1 MNYAEFLDG
10 KVHRAEM
17 HGFDPVY
24 LPDCLMPFQRALVTW
39 ATQKGRAAIFA
50 DCGLGKTLM
59 QLVWAQNVVERTNGR
74 VLILTPLAV
83 SAQTVR
89 EGEKFGVEA
98 HRSRDG
104 ELPGKIIVTN
114 YERLRNFKPDDF
126 SGCVCDESS
135 ILKNYAG
142 AYKAEITEFMRRM
155 SYRLLCTATAAPND
169 YIELGTSSEALGELG
184 FMDMLTRFFKNDQNP
199 TVDTKRKWQRTG
211 GEVPK
216 WRFKPHAE
224 TPFWRWVCSWA
235 RSVRRPS
242 DLGFDDNGFVLPPL
256 NEAEHVIKAT
266 TPRDGMLFNLPAVGL
281 YEQREERRRTVK
293 ERCERAA
300 NLAAGHDASILW
312 CHLNAEG
319 DLLEKMLPGCVQVC
333 GSQSDDQKEE
343 SLLAFL
349 NGEAKQ
355 LVTKPMCAGFGL
367 NMQHCAHMTFFPS
380 HSYEQYYQSV
390 RRCWR
395 FGQERPVTVDI
406 VATDGDARVM
416 VNLKRKAEAADRMF
430 AALVVHMSDALA
442 IRKHN
447 GFTTKERIPEWLASS
462 S

>member
-83 SAQTVR
+83 GAQTVR

-114 YERLRNFKPDDF
+114 YERLHHFKPEDF
-126 SGCVCDESS
+126 AGCVCDESS

-169 YIELGTSSEALGELG
+169 YIELGTSSEAIGVL
-184 FMDMLTRFFKNDQNP
+184 DRKHMLAQFFTHD
-199 TVDTKRKWQRTG
+199 G
-211 GEVPK
+211 GETAK
-216 WRFKPHAE
+216 WRLKGHARAHL
-224 TPFWRWVCSWA
+224 FWRWVCSWA
-235 RSVRRPS
+235 RSVRKPS
-242 DLGFDDNGFVLPPL
+242 DMGFDDNGFVLPPL
-256 NEAEHVIKAT
+256 NEAEHVIKAA

-300 NLAAGHDASILW
+300 NLAVGHDASILW

-416 VNLKRKAEAADRMF
+416 DNLQRKAAAADRMF
-430 AALVVHMSDALA
+430 ENLVQLMNDELKV
-442 IRKHN
+442 
-447 GFTTKERIPEWLASS
+447 TTHAKATKAERVPEWL
-462 S
+462 